1 MNYYPFHIGDFRS
14 GTVNMSRQSRWIYRD
29 MLDVYY
35 DTEKPLP
42 LDFDRLCAEVGV
54 DSEEERRIV
63 ERLLRFKFE
72 KTEDGYCNEV
82 CDRVI
87 VEYRAKAETA
97 KANGKRGG
105 RPRKPLGTK
114 EEPSGF
120 PSGSDQEATGT
131 KRQTGSKTNQEPIT
145 NNQEPDGEK
154 PVAVAPHLADLPPE
168 LLKDFLVVRKA
179 KKAGA
184 LTPTAL
190 KGIEREGKKAGLT
203 LVETI
208 TACCEFGWQGFNA
221 QWYADRNAPKAV
233 SKFPDKNA
241 TPPVSSIWHES
252 AAGIDAKAQEL
263 SLEPIGPLESRPAF
277 KARVMAAARESVP
290 A

>member
-1 MNYYPFHIGDFRS
+1 MHYYQHHIGDFIKDTANLSDHQLATYMR
-14 GTVNMSRQSRWIYRD
+14 
-29 MLDVYY
+29 MLWAYY
-35 DTEKPLP
+35 DTEKPIFGELE
-42 LDFDRLCAEVGV
+42 DIAFAMRSDEKTV
-54 DSEEERRIV
+54 
-63 ERLLRFKFE
+63 RLLLRHYFKE
-72 KTEDGYCNEV
+72 CSEGWSHSR
-82 CDRVI
+82 CDREI
-87 VEYRAKAETA
+87 AEYRTKSESAKKGAKARWTNA
-97 KANGKRGG
+97 KASPANTDGNADAVR
-105 RPRKPLGTK
+105 TH
-114 EEPSGF
+114 
-120 PSGSDQEATGT
+120 T
-131 KRQTGSKTNQEPIT
+131 TGSAGATLPDANQEPIT